1 MMKSFQADTVAKD
14 VIRKV
19 KTLCTKDGFNFTNFT
34 SNSEEVKKSIPDKE
48 RRKNVTDEELTFR
61 KFLEDKALGVKWNIG
76 TDTLQF
82 QTKMAENPSTRRGSL
97 SMLSSIYDPL
107 DLGVPILL
115 NGRLII
121 QHLCRDRLGWD
132 EPKDERSSYEW
143 LK

>member
-1 MMKSFQADTVAKD
+1 MMKSFQTVTVAKD

-48 RRKNVTDEELTFR
+48 RKKNVTDEELTFG
-61 KFLEDKALGVKWNIG
+61 KLPEDKALGVKLNIG
-76 TDTLQF
+76 TDTLQV

-115 NGRLII
+115 DGRLII
-121 QHLCRDRLGWD
+121 QQLCRDRLGWD
-132 EPKDERSSYEW
+132 EPKDEKSSYEW

>member
-1 MMKSFQADTVAKD
+1 MMKSFETVTVAKD

-19 KTLCTKDGFNFTNFT
+19 KKLYTKGGFNFTNFT

-48 RRKNVTDEELTFR
+48 RKKNVTDEELTFG
-61 KFLEDKALGVKWNIG
+61 KLPEDKALGVKLNIG

-82 QTKMAENPSTRRGSL
+82 QTKMAGNPSTRRGSL

-115 NGRLII
+115 DGRLII
-121 QHLCRDRLGWD
+121 QQLCRDRLGRD
-132 EPKDERSSYEW
+132 EPKDEKSSYEW